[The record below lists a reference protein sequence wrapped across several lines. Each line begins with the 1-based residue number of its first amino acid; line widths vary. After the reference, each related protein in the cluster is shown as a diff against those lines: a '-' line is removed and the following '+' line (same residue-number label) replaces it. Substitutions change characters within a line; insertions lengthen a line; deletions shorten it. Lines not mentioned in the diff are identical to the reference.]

1 MGFTV
6 RELVRKV
13 IELLPDCEE
22 FPQVMWGENPGIPVG
37 GPISAPDLE
46 HYANA
51 PRHFKWAKNR
61 DVAEQALASRPS
73 LLICDPWEWEAIEIP
88 KETTL
93 LTHDNP
99 RLLFALACAA
109 MDYVSTDIPDGCTD
123 GFGWVRDRSGKL
135 HRMPHLKG
143 AKIGADCHI
152 APTACIA
159 RGALTDTYIGDGVKI
174 DNMVHIAHGAHIGS
188 HTSIAALSCI
198 EGSVHIGERCTIG
211 SGVTFQIGSSC
222 GDDVTVGSGSVVT
235 KHIPSGEVWA
245 GVPARKIK

>member
-1 MGFTV
+1 MDV
-6 RELVRKV
+6 KELVHKI

-22 FPQVMWGENPGIPVG
+22 FPSVMWGDNPGIPAG
-37 GPISAPDLE
+37 GPAAAVQ
-46 HYANA
+46 HVV
-51 PRHFKWAKNR
+51 PRERYHHFKWAKDR
-61 DVAEQALASRPS
+61 SVADRALATRPS
-73 LLICDPWEWEAIEIP
+73 LLICDPRGWSALKIP

-93 LTHDNP
+93 LEHDNP
-99 RLLFALACAA
+99 RLLFALACEA
-109 MDYVSTDIPDGCTD
+109 MDAGFPVPNGCTD
-123 GFGWVRDRSGKL
+123 GFGWVRDRSGRL
-135 HRMPHLKG
+135 HRMPHLNG
-143 AKIGADCHI
+143 ARIGDDCDI

-198 EGSVHIGERCTIG
+198 EGSVFIGQRCTIG

-235 KHIPSGEVWA
+235 KHIPDGEVWA